1 MIILMRCIVLKQSSA
16 WVIPSSRSFEEEGL
30 SPREKYFN
38 FSKKHRKRGMRYM
51 LQCLP
56 TWCTD
61 KPAPL
66 TWCRTEYAR
75 CTIETRDPVDGQ
87 TSIYRCGLAS
97 LNDLRIWNVQPKC
110 LLRLFPL
117 GCQECMLFYICTIIS
132 GNLHWNWPNFL
143 SHGSLR
149 RKITRWR
156 TTY

>member
-38 FSKKHRKRGMRYM
+38 FSKKHRKRGMRYCFNAF
-51 LQCLP
+51 LHG
-56 TWCTD
+56 
-61 KPAPL
+61 AL
-66 TWCRTEYAR
+66 TSLRRLRGAGQYAR

-117 GCQECMLFYICTIIS
+117 GCQEYMLFYICTIIS

-149 RKITRWR
+149 QKITRWR